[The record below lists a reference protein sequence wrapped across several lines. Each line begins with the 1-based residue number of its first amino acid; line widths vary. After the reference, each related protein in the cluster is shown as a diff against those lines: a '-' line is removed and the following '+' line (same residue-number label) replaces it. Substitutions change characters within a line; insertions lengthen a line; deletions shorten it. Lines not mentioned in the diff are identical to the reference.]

1 MEVAK
6 YIGLF
11 LLKNKT
17 CYIHGLGNLELKRKP
32 AMYDGSALLAPSY
45 EVNVVPVGTVD
56 ESLANFIATN
66 EQISISKASAALK
79 DFSTQTK
86 AQIAAGRYVT
96 IPSIGKFAETNGKLQ
111 FITDPHLQYALPAIA
126 IQRSPARRVDNT
138 AAKPIVQT
146 PSPAAPAMPSYTPTA
161 EPEEETEGVRLNWGR
176 ILLVGII
183 LAATIALAVF
193 GYRYMKGKRGAIPA
207 ADTTTLQTTVQ
218 PQYTPPVVADT
229 VQTDTSLIDDGEP
242 ATGTT
247 PATINKG
254 PLVNF
259 RVILNVYDERPKA
272 EKRLQ
277 RLRSY
282 GNKVD
287 MIAEDSTTFFIVMP
301 VSASSSD
308 TSRILDSLQRN
319 FNPDG
324 VSIY

>member
-17 CYIHGLGNLELKRKP
+17 CYIHGLGNLELKRNP
-32 AMYDGSALLAPSY
+32 AVYDGNALLAPSY

-138 AAKPIVQT
+138 ATKPVVQT
-146 PSPAAPAMPSYTPTA
+146 PSPASPAMPSYTQA
-161 EPEEETEGVRLNWGR
+161 AAPEEETEVVRLNWGR

-193 GYRYMKGKRGAIPA
+193 GYRYMKGKRSAISA

-218 PQYTPPVVADT
+218 PQYTPPVTADT
-229 VQTDTSLIDDGEP
+229 VQTDTSLTDDGEP
-242 ATGTT
+242 VAT
-247 PATINKG
+247 PATGVNKG

-287 MIAEDSTTFFIVMP
+287 MITEDSTTFFIVMP
-301 VSASSSD
+301 VSASTSD